1 MPAMLFRFAADLV
14 MLVHLL
20 FVLFVVLGGF
30 LALQWRWIP
39 WVHIPVALYGAV
51 IEFVHFVCP
60 LTPLENWLRRKGG
73 HEGFE
78 GGFIET
84 YLLRILYPD
93 GLTRRVEIVLGVSV
107 LVINAVAY
115 WLFFRKQGA

>member
-1 MPAMLFRFAADLV
+1 MLYRFAADLV

-30 LALQWRWIP
+30 LSLKWRWLP
-39 WVHIPVALYGAV
+39 WIHLPVAIYGAV

-60 LTPLENWLRRKGG
+60 LTPLENLLRRKGG

-93 GLTRRVEIVLGVSV
+93 GLTRRVEIVIGISV
-107 LVINAVAY
+107 LIINAVAY
-115 WLFFRKQGA
+115 WLYLRKAGP